1 MACTDGV
8 DTQNRER
15 HGQVE
20 TQEGGHTSPRGECVP
35 SRTTGTGA
43 DSRFPHKQDGG
54 CRERLGFLLGSLE
67 NWKNDDPNGRDEM
80 DGGAEGPR
88 DCG

>member
-1 MACTDGV
+1 MACRDGV

-54 CRERLGFLLGSLE
+54 GMQGEIGAFAGITGKLE
-67 NWKNDDPNGRDEM
+67 E
-80 DGGAEGPR
+80 
-88 DCG
+88 